1 MSVQGRAASRAS
13 VFCTGTGVKWTCG
26 EWKRARAHATKFD
39 PKGSGRG
46 LLVYLKCVEDDVAAV
61 GCCVLGSLSTDP
73 MQERTMCPVRHT
85 IRVPRWTRTPLT
97 GRTVHDYISQ
107 NVKRSPLSSYHLK
120 HSTIVE
126 HSDASTCP
134 CASIARASQWSP
146 QCSLTSGLSGMYGW
160 TRQLRTPTQR
170 ERRSFTLSVQSNAR
184 TRLPSNVSVVFQ
196 GQISSSSDA
205 IS

>member
-1 MSVQGRAASRAS
+1 MLRGGRPAGHRFSVPEPES
-13 VFCTGTGVKWTCG
+13 
-26 EWKRARAHATKFD
+26 
-39 PKGSGRG
+39 SGRVASGNGPALMRRSLTQRGQWEGLTCVLKMCRGRCRRCG
-46 LLVYLKCVEDDVAAV
+46 LLLCAGVTV
-61 GCCVLGSLSTDP
+61 STDP
-73 MQERTMCPVRHT
+73 MQERTCVPSDTVRVT
-85 IRVPRWTRTPLT
+85 RWTRTPAAPYMT
-97 GRTVHDYISQ
+97 RMSQ

-134 CASIARASQWSP
+134 CASIARASQWSS
-146 QCSLTSGLSGMYGW
+146 QCSLTSGLSGIYGW
-160 TRQLRTPTQR
+160 TRHLRTPTQR

-184 TRLPSNVSVVFQ
+184 TRLPTNVSVVFQ